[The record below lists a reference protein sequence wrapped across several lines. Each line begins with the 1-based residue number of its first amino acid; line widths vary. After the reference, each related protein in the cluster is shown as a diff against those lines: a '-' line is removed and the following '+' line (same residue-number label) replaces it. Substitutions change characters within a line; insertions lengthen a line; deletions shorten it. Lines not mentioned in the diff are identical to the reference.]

1 MSDATDSAVRFLF
14 SSRPSHCGSSWP
26 VVSSSRATFG
36 PPPPVSSRNAPVY
49 VLLYDF
55 DFEGFWS
62 GVDTVMA
69 VACHYLSLA
78 IQRNFLN
85 VKSYSD
91 SYWNE
96 NLCDG
101 MGAVTQKYKI
111 SQAGNLQAIRV
122 VQSSVLTV
130 RSSMVIQILMSLSSS
145 QMGV

>member
-1 MSDATDSAVRFLF
+1 MDTSDGSSLSLSITCDSAQFLE
-14 SSRPSHCGSSWP
+14 CE
-26 VVSSSRATFG
+26 V
-36 PPPPVSSRNAPVY
+36 
-49 VLLYDF
+49 
-55 DFEGFWS
+55 
-62 GVDTVMA
+62 
-69 VACHYLSLA
+69 
-78 IQRNFLN
+78 I
-85 VKSYSD
+85 YSD

-145 QMGV
+145 QMGL